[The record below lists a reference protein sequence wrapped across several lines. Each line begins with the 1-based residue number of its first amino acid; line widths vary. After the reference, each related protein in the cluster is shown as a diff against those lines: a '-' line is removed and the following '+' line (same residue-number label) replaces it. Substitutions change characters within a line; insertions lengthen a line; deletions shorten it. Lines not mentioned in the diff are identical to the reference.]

1 MINFK
6 NICFVTIKHWCHK
19 FLFRC
24 DTTLARRRRNWVH
37 EMPRNRHLKT
47 YRYFPGSYLDVR
59 FAEKVIAKKYEILI
73 YFMILYI
80 LECFMVIDFKY
91 DSFVLGYK

>member
-1 MINFK
+1 
-6 NICFVTIKHWCHK
+6 
-19 FLFRC
+19 
-24 DTTLARRRRNWVH
+24 
-37 EMPRNRHLKT
+37 MPQNRHLKT

-73 YFMILYI
+73 YIMILYSKIFMI